1 MQEISEFLDMG
12 GYAAFI
18 WPCFIVSAMMLV
30 GLLVTSQR
38 RLKSLQATLN
48 DLEVEML
55 NRKDL
60 P

>member
-38 RLKSLQATLN
+38 RLKSLQANLK